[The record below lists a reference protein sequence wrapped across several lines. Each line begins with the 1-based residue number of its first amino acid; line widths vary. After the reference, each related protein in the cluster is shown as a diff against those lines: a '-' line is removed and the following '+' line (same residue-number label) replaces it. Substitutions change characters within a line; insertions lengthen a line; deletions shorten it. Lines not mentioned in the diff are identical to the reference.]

1 MDNIGMCIGM
11 YISIYYIYIIVIIVD
26 IDECVTGTHSCQQRC
41 INTEGSYN
49 CFCYGGFMKRF
60 KIFCFGMLLYFI

>member
-1 MDNIGMCIGM
+1 MIPINVTVMYLHCI
-11 YISIYYIYIIVIIVD
+11 ID

-49 CFCYGGFMKRF
+49 CSCYNGFMKRF
-60 KIFCFGMLLYFI
+60 ELFCFGMLIC

>member
-1 MDNIGMCIGM
+1 MRTWMHQNG
-11 YISIYYIYIIVIIVD
+11 VQQLD

-49 CFCYGGFMKRF
+49 CSCYDGFMKRF
-60 KIFCFGMLLYFI
+60 ELFCF